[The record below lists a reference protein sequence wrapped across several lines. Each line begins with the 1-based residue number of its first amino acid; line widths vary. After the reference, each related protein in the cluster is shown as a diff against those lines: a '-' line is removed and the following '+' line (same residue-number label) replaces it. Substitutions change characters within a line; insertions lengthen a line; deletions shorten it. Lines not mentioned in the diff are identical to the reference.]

1 MKSALIRLHI
11 AVFLWGFTG
20 VLGRVITLSA
30 VPLVWWR
37 MLITVG
43 SLFLLLKFKKQ
54 FQVPEK
60 KEMLRML
67 GIGVLIALHW
77 VFFYASI
84 KYANVS
90 IALTCL
96 SSAGLFTAL
105 SEPLFTRKRID
116 VREVMLG
123 LIAMAGIFLIFH
135 FDTRYQTGIILG
147 VICTVLN
154 SIFSVLNKR
163 MVDHH
168 PSGTLMFYELFGG
181 WLSIGILAPLY
192 LKLFPGENIIPT
204 TSDIGWL
211 VLMSWFCTI
220 LAMDLSL
227 KALKHLSAFTQN
239 LTLNLEPVYGIILA
253 FVVYQ
258 ENKDLSSGFYFGFF
272 LIIFAVILQMTSVIR
287 KKRADDKAEAAAVS
301 GGH

>member
-1 MKSALIRLHI
+1 MKGALIRLHI

-20 VLGRVITLSA
+20 VLGRLITLSA

-37 MLITVG
+37 MLITVS
-43 SLFLLLKFKKQ
+43 SLFILLKIQKRFVVPPRKQ
-54 FQVPEK
+54 IFQ
-60 KEMLRML
+60 ML

-105 SEPLFTRKRID
+105 SEPILTRKRID
-116 VREVMLG
+116 VKEVLLGMVAML
-123 LIAMAGIFLIFH
+123 GIFLIFH
-135 FDTRYQTGIILG
+135 FDTRYRTGIILG
-147 VICTVLN
+147 VICTILN

-168 PSGTLMFYELFGG
+168 ASTTLMFYELSGG
-181 WLSIGILAPLY
+181 WLSICILAPLY
-192 LKLFPGENIIPT
+192 LKLFAGENILPT
-204 TSDIGWL
+204 GADIGWL

-258 ENKDLSSGFYFGFF
+258 ENKDLSPTFYAGFF
-272 LIIFAVILQMTSVIR
+272 LIILAVILQMTSIIR
-287 KKRADDKAEAAAVS
+287 KKRADEKAEAFAVS